1 MLIISVLAVINS
13 SLLFFCL
20 FIFSQFAFALFF
32 CITTHT
38 ITILLRR
45 EEGGKMSLENDSE
58 ITHLK
63 KNLKVQMERN
73 VSLEKENKD
82 LRQEVARLKSQI
94 MSLKAHNIERKSM
107 LWKKI
112 QKSMDGNNSDTLQ
125 HKAAVKVIMLEKSP
139 PNERVHTN
147 SDLQETPIVKD
158 RSVKVPPPAPSSNP
172 LLPSQKT
179 EKGMKVQP
187 LALPR
192 TAPPP
197 PPTPPKSL
205 VGLKSVRRVPEVIE
219 LYRSLTR
226 KDANNDNKISTN
238 GTPAAAFT
246 RNMIEEIEN
255 RSTFLSAI
263 KSDVQ
268 RQREFI
274 SLLIKEVE
282 SAAYADISEV
292 EAFVKWLDGELSSL
306 VDERSVLKHFPHWPE
321 QKTDALREASCNY
334 RNLKSL
340 ESEVSSFENN
350 PKEPLAQ
357 ALKKMQALQDRLE
370 RSVNSA
376 EKTRESASKRYR
388 SFHIPWEWML
398 DTGLIGQMK
407 LSSLKLAREFM
418 KRVTK
423 ELESN
428 EVSKED
434 NLLVQ
439 GVRFAFR
446 VHQFAGGFDS
456 ETIQAFQEL
465 KKIGSASTKL

>member
-45 EEGGKMSLENDSE
+45 EEGGKMSLENESE

-73 VSLEKENKD
+73 VSLEKENKNH
-82 LRQEVARLKSQI
+82 RQEVARLKSQI

-125 HKAAVKVIMLEKSP
+125 HKAAVKVTMLEKSP

-147 SDLQETPIVKD
+147 SDLLETPKVKD

-172 LLPSQKT
+172 LLPSHKT

-255 RSTFLSAI
+255 RSTFLSA
-263 KSDVQ
+263 V
-268 RQREFI
+268 
-274 SLLIKEVE
+274 
-282 SAAYADISEV
+282 
-292 EAFVKWLDGELSSL
+292 SL
-306 VDERSVLKHFPHWPE
+306 VAICLFFKF
-321 QKTDALREASCNY
+321 
-334 RNLKSL
+334 
-340 ESEVSSFENN
+340 
-350 PKEPLAQ
+350 
-357 ALKKMQALQDRLE
+357 
-370 RSVNSA
+370 
-376 EKTRESASKRYR
+376 
-388 SFHIPWEWML
+388 
-398 DTGLIGQMK
+398 
-407 LSSLKLAREFM
+407 
-418 KRVTK
+418 
-423 ELESN
+423 
-428 EVSKED
+428 
-434 NLLVQ
+434 
-439 GVRFAFR
+439 
-446 VHQFAGGFDS
+446 
-456 ETIQAFQEL
+456 
-465 KKIGSASTKL
+465 

>member
-1 MLIISVLAVINS
+1 MKRKQHNHIYKCEFYN
-13 SLLFFCL
+13 
-20 FIFSQFAFALFF
+20 
-32 CITTHT
+32 HT
-38 ITILLRR
+38 IAILLRR
-45 EEGGKMSLENDSE
+45 GEGGKMSLENESE
-58 ITHLK
+58 VTPLK
-63 KNLKVQMERN
+63 KNLEVQMARN
-73 VSLEKENKD
+73 ELLEKENKD

-94 MSLKAHNIERKSM
+94 ISLKAHNIERKSI

-112 QKSMDGNNSDTLQ
+112 QKSMDGNNSDNVLQ
-125 HKAAVKVIMLEKSP
+125 HKAAVQVTKLEKNP
-139 PNERVHTN
+139 TNEKVHTN
-147 SDLQETPIVKD
+147 SDLQEPATPKIKD
-158 RSVKVPPPAPSSNP
+158 RSLRVPPPPPRPASNP
-172 LLPSQKT
+172 LLPSHKN
-179 EKGMKVQP
+179 EKGLMKVQP
-187 LALPR
+187 LPT

-205 VGLKSVRRVPEVIE
+205 VGLKAVRRVPEVIE

-226 KDANNDNKISTN
+226 KDANKDKKINTN
-238 GTPAAAFT
+238 GTPAVAFS

-268 RQREFI
+268 RQGEFI
-274 SLLIKEVE
+274 SFLIQEVA
-282 SAAYADISEV
+282 SATYADISEV

-321 QKTDALREASCNY
+321 QKADALREASCNY
-334 RNLKSL
+334 RDLKNL
-340 ESEVSSFENN
+340 ESEVSSFEDN
-350 PKEPLAQ
+350 PKEPLTQ
-357 ALKKMQALQDRLE
+357 ALKRMQALLDRLE

-376 EKTRESASKRYR
+376 ERTRESASKRYR
-388 SFHIPWEWML
+388 NFHIPWEWML

-407 LSSLKLAREFM
+407 LSSLRLAREFM

-428 EVSKED
+428 EASQED

-439 GVRFAFR
+439 GVRFSFR
-446 VHQFAGGFDS
+446 VHQFAGGFDT

-465 KKIGSASTKL
+465 KKIGNASIKL